1 MAQYSYS
8 FRATPNDT
16 VPANSTFYVPNGSVS
31 VVISNASSDVSN
43 WTLGLILRNQNTG
56 NTTPIHTVTSSNP
69 STVFTDMIAGNYQL
83 LLRSASDWVIGTVT
97 IYTS

>member
-1 MAQYSYS
+1 MAQYSYP

-16 VPANSTFYVPNGSVS
+16 VPEDSFYVPYGTVS
-31 VVISNASSDVSN
+31 AVISNAKSEVSN
-43 WTLGLILRNQNTG
+43 WALGLILRSKSTG

-83 LLRSASDWVIGTVT
+83 LLRSVSDYVIGTVT

>member
-8 FRATPNDT
+8 FNAAPNDM
-16 VPANSTFYVPNGSVS
+16 VPDNSTFYVAGNVS
-31 VVISNASSDVSN
+31 VVISNAGSDVPD
-43 WTLGLILRNQNTG
+43 WTLGLILLNPNTG

-69 STVFTDMIAGNYQL
+69 STVFTNMIAGNYQL

-97 IYTS
+97 ISN